1 MLLCPY
7 RMRRCLTR
15 FFAAPEIGSV
25 PPRSLRQFVL
35 LAVACVGG
43 MLPISNMAMLSSSYL
58 ALSGDFNAD
67 LIDLARLSLGNLLI
81 MGLVQPLIN
90 YIHAGLG
97 LRGGL
102 SLALLVLSV
111 AGTGA
116 ALSGSLTEMTLWYA
130 LAGFGGGLFLSL
142 SARIIFVIVP
152 PESRRLIVAIWSF
165 FIGLGSNASP
175 LLGGFLVEFLTWH
188 SLFLLSPLIA
198 LPCLLVVFFMLP
210 DTRPSG
216 LPPFD
221 WCSFV
226 FLVLFAVPT
235 LIIVCYGQT
244 YGWNSTFI
252 LCMMFWAAS
261 ALFLF
266 LVSCLSAEAPLL
278 HLGNLR
284 MKGVGLAVAAAILL
298 VLSHVGMRIQMILFM
313 RNVLGY
319 PPSQIGL
326 MFLLPLC
333 VFVVTVIPTGITVA
347 RHGTPKP
354 FLLSG
359 IACIAAA
366 GVLLSRLDA
375 NADWLHM
382 AGPLAL
388 RSFGYA
394 LGSASATPFLLRNV
408 SPEKQPQTLPVINC
422 VRFFCMCTCMG
433 TITTLSVLLNKWYF
447 AQIAAQVT
455 QRSSVASATIAR
467 WASLFAGQGLSAAQ
481 SRHDA
486 LVIVSSSIR
495 KQASVF
501 TFDHLFLLF
510 SATACVAFL
519 CALFSR
525 RVNPHPHTKTHI
537 RRSVLM
543 RLLTRMAVR
552 LRRFRPAYPVVGTLL
567 CLLLAGCTL
576 GPDYKRPAL
585 ELPAEA
591 ADQPGPLFT
600 AERWWEVFRD
610 PALDRLEEAALE
622 HNNNLAQAMARVE
635 AAAAAAGVAFAD
647 RLPSVG
653 LKSRDGKRQMTEGEA
668 LTHHYA
674 SRTQESYAET
684 AFLSFEVDLWGKYRR
699 LDEAARAELLATK
712 AARDTI
718 RLSVTSETAL
728 EYFRLRTLEEQRR
741 IVSGMLQA
749 YERTCMVYETRY
761 RLGQSPETTLRR
773 FAAERDKT
781 QAQLY
786 ELEDRLVRCEGAL
799 AVLVG
804 FSPAR
809 IIEDADAFREGRSL
823 NELAP
828 PPDVPSGIPSD
839 LLQRRPDVYAAEAK
853 LQAANARIGAA
864 RADFFPSF
872 SLTAEGGFSSTHLD
886 RVFMDPSRIWSL
898 VGGLTQPLFE
908 GGRLSA
914 KERLAEARYDEARAA
929 YMLSVQNAF
938 RETRDALA
946 GNRIS
951 RNVLAAGTEQVKE
964 LARSNEIMEKQYD
977 AGLSSVM
984 DLLDVRRQLLA
995 ARQEQAEARRL
1006 QLVAVV
1012 QLCKALGG
1020 GWTER
1025 AVSGSGAVA
1034 PVREVRPL

>member
-1 MLLCPY
+1 
-7 RMRRCLTR
+7 
-15 FFAAPEIGSV
+15 
-25 PPRSLRQFVL
+25 
-35 LAVACVGG
+35 
-43 MLPISNMAMLSSSYL
+43 
-58 ALSGDFNAD
+58 
-67 LIDLARLSLGNLLI
+67 
-81 MGLVQPLIN
+81 
-90 YIHAGLG
+90 
-97 LRGGL
+97 
-102 SLALLVLSV
+102 
-111 AGTGA
+111 
-116 ALSGSLTEMTLWYA
+116 
-130 LAGFGGGLFLSL
+130 
-142 SARIIFVIVP
+142 
-152 PESRRLIVAIWSF
+152 
-165 FIGLGSNASP
+165 
-175 LLGGFLVEFLTWH
+175 
-188 SLFLLSPLIA
+188 
-198 LPCLLVVFFMLP
+198 
-210 DTRPSG
+210 
-216 LPPFD
+216 
-221 WCSFV
+221 
-226 FLVLFAVPT
+226 
-235 LIIVCYGQT
+235 
-244 YGWNSTFI
+244 
-252 LCMMFWAAS
+252 
-261 ALFLF
+261 
-266 LVSCLSAEAPLL
+266 
-278 HLGNLR
+278 
-284 MKGVGLAVAAAILL
+284 
-298 VLSHVGMRIQMILFM
+298 
-313 RNVLGY
+313 
-319 PPSQIGL
+319 
-326 MFLLPLC
+326 
-333 VFVVTVIPTGITVA
+333 
-347 RHGTPKP
+347 
-354 FLLSG
+354 
-359 IACIAAA
+359 
-366 GVLLSRLDA
+366 
-375 NADWLHM
+375 
-382 AGPLAL
+382 
-388 RSFGYA
+388 
-394 LGSASATPFLLRNV
+394 
-408 SPEKQPQTLPVINC
+408 
-422 VRFFCMCTCMG
+422 
-433 TITTLSVLLNKWYF
+433 
-447 AQIAAQVT
+447 
-455 QRSSVASATIAR
+455 
-467 WASLFAGQGLSAAQ
+467 
-481 SRHDA
+481 
-486 LVIVSSSIR
+486 
-495 KQASVF
+495 
-501 TFDHLFLLF
+501 
-510 SATACVAFL
+510 
-519 CALFSR
+519 
-525 RVNPHPHTKTHI
+525 
-537 RRSVLM
+537 M

-552 LRRFRPAYPVVGTLL
+552 LRRFRPAYPVAGTLL

-749 YERTCMVYETRY
+749 YERTCTVYEIRY

-951 RNVLAAGTEQVKE
+951 RNALAAGTERVKE

-1006 QLVAVV
+1006 QLAAVV